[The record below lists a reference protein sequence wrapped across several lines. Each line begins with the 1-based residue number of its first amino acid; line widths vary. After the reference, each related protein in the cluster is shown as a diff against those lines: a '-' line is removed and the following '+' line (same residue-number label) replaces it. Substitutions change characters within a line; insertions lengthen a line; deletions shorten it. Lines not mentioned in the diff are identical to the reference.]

1 MMNSFIENL
10 SIIKKSLNNSDDKNN
25 VSENKFDFD
34 RNFDLNDDISQ
45 LDLKDEKFNNKI
57 NNDKKLNISL
67 NSLLNSDKN
76 NKFNKNSKKG
86 LKKRLKKEDLNNIP
100 LPIFSCIYCS
110 NDYISFKHLSNEI
123 ISKKYLFQNSLSD
136 IIKLNYLISYRPG
149 NDISNNNCKLLNI
162 FLNNSEYLTML
173 YKYNKIK
180 NYFKSDIFKIICF
193 KSYLVIKNININNY
207 EKKRLKIKKLFYSKG
222 IKDIFKLRNSNK
234 SSFYNFPPNTFNNK
248 IIDLSKNNENEKN
261 NIEAQKQKKNDLKIL
276 IEDNYKRK
284 INKNEIEWEKEYYN
298 VFSPIIDDDI
308 LYNYINNKN
317 KNLKKNQIYIHSE
330 VNIFKNSKNQKIF
343 NLNKNLNSDSR
354 INNINI
360 KTNKDI
366 NSKPIS
372 PNIIKNKIL
381 KLGDIS
387 FIKNKNSN
395 ILTPKQC
402 KKQINLNNCN
412 KTPLYIKTKLKNLS
426 SKSAKKLIKGGR
438 NRSQKSF
445 QKNIIINYTT
455 NNNKELINNNAIKL
469 KLKDIKNHNKS
480 KSKIKNLYNLINNSY
495 DQSDKINLLQNF
507 QNNSRTHS
515 KFFKKEKLLLN
526 NNIFNRTSLL
536 NKSLIGYKNIQNN
549 LKYKNKFLLFL
560 KIKNILESNSIKS
573 KKQNSIYKKKFLLPG
588 NNKPINIKLNEKY
601 KNLVNNNSYKGS
613 NS

>member
-1 MMNSFIENL
+1 MNSFIENL

-110 NDYISFKHLSNEI
+110 NDYVSFKHLSNEI

-248 IIDLSKNNENEKN
+248 LIDLSKNNENEKK

-526 NNIFNRTSLL
+526 NNIINRTSLL

-573 KKQNSIYKKKFLLPG
+573 KKQNPIYKKKFLLPG

>member
-136 IIKLNYLISYRPG
+136 TTKLNYLISYRPG

-234 SSFYNFPPNTFNNK
+234 SSFFNFPPNTFNNK

-343 NLNKNLNSDSR
+343 NLNTNLNSNSR

-573 KKQNSIYKKKFLLPG
+573 KKQNPIYKKKFLLPG

>member
-136 IIKLNYLISYRPG
+136 TTKLNYLISYRPG

-234 SSFYNFPPNTFNNK
+234 SSFFNFPPNTFNNK
-248 IIDLSKNNENEKN
+248 IIDLSKNNENEKK

-343 NLNKNLNSDSR
+343 NLNTNLNSNRR

-526 NNIFNRTSLL
+526 NNIINRTSLL

-573 KKQNSIYKKKFLLPG
+573 KKQNPIYKKKFLLPG

>member
-1 MMNSFIENL
+1 M
-10 SIIKKSLNNSDDKNN
+10 
-25 VSENKFDFD
+25 
-34 RNFDLNDDISQ
+34 
-45 LDLKDEKFNNKI
+45 
-57 NNDKKLNISL
+57 
-67 NSLLNSDKN
+67 
-76 NKFNKNSKKG
+76 
-86 LKKRLKKEDLNNIP
+86 
-100 LPIFSCIYCS
+100 
-110 NDYISFKHLSNEI
+110 
-123 ISKKYLFQNSLSD
+123 
-136 IIKLNYLISYRPG
+136 
-149 NDISNNNCKLLNI
+149 
-162 FLNNSEYLTML
+162 
-173 YKYNKIK
+173 
-180 NYFKSDIFKIICF
+180 
-193 KSYLVIKNININNY
+193 
-207 EKKRLKIKKLFYSKG
+207 
-222 IKDIFKLRNSNK
+222 
-234 SSFYNFPPNTFNNK
+234 
-248 IIDLSKNNENEKN
+248 
-261 NIEAQKQKKNDLKIL
+261 

-526 NNIFNRTSLL
+526 NNIINRTSLL

-573 KKQNSIYKKKFLLPG
+573 KKQNPIYKKKFLLPG

>member
-110 NDYISFKHLSNEI
+110 NDYVSFKHLSNEI

-234 SSFYNFPPNTFNNK
+234 SSFFNFPPNTFNNK
-248 IIDLSKNNENEKN
+248 IIDLSKNNENEKK

-526 NNIFNRTSLL
+526 NNIINRTSLL

-560 KIKNILESNSIKS
+560 KIQNILESNSIKS
-573 KKQNSIYKKKFLLPG
+573 KKQNPIYKKKFLLPG

>member
-412 KTPLYIKTKLKNLS
+412 KTPLYSKTKLKNLC
-426 SKSAKKLIKGGR
+426 SKSEKKVFKGGR

-495 DQSDKINLLQNF
+495 EQSDKINLLQNF

-526 NNIFNRTSLL
+526 NNIINRTSLL